1 LIVTLG
7 FDNNNV
13 PIPKKIVD
21 TMGKVGRVKLQVL
34 DGSTVFL
41 EKNRD
46 ALISQINNLTQG
58 LQLVQTDRQYSDWVV
73 GELWAVGN
81 VNNATLAVL
90 VEIMP
95 DRAGVPEIRGAEG
108 GDCLPCGESLE

>member
-1 LIVTLG
+1 VIVTLG
-7 FDNNNV
+7 FDQNNI

-21 TMGKVGRVKLQVL
+21 TQGKVARVKLQVL
-34 DGSTVFL
+34 DGSIVFL

-46 ALISQINNLTQG
+46 ALISQINNVTQG

-90 VEIMP
+90 IEIMP
-95 DRAGVPEIRGAEG
+95 DGSRVEQIRGTEG
-108 GDCLPCGESLE
+108 EGESCGESLEL